1 VGPSTGAQRVTRRCD
16 WRGAPDCAE
25 PAIAELVYPERGTL
39 PVERRPMCR
48 RHAMAIMEHCLAQGS
63 EVPSLHPLTA
73 AASITGTRR
82 ASAVASAIA
91 PAE

>member
-1 VGPSTGAQRVTRRCD
+1 
-16 WRGAPDCAE
+16 
-25 PAIAELVYPERGTL
+25 
-39 PVERRPMCR
+39 MCR